1 MREAIACGT
10 PVVCSNT
17 SGLPEVAGD
26 AALLVDLTDV
36 RALAGAME
44 RVLRDETLRAILR
57 SRGMER
63 ARGFTWEQSAQK
75 TLIIYRRME
84 RTRHEPE

>member
-1 MREAIACGT
+1 MACGT

-17 SGLPEVAGD
+17 SSLPEVAED
-26 AALLVDLTDV
+26 AALLVDPTDV
-36 RALAGAME
+36 QALAGAME
-44 RVLRDETLRAILR
+44 RVLTDETLRATLR
-57 SRGMER
+57 VRGMER
-63 ARGFTWEQSAQK
+63 TREFTWEQSAQK